1 MGIIWWLIDDGWVPE
16 GIRRAWYTSPPV
28 NEKWPS
34 YALREQQNGS
44 EYWGPW
50 FGLFGKLRMLS
61 ALTTLFVLQEVSML
75 LNSTLAL
82 WVHCTWS
89 RCPMISPSPKQATGG
104 PTGPGQ
110 TAWFCSNFGL
120 RSLLL
125 REVHGMCWRIR
136 RNVPLTMQV
145 RIPVAKSL
153 KRLRRSQ
160 KPSGSFNQAWGTLF
174 WRKTTKDV
182 VCSWERLLDILSSH
196 SAAL

>member
-1 MGIIWWLIDDGWVPE
+1 MMGGCPKGLVHISTHSLMKSDHLMFSGSNKTGVNLGVPD
-16 GIRRAWYTSPPV
+16 
-28 NEKWPS
+28 
-34 YALREQQNGS
+34 
-44 EYWGPW
+44 
-50 FGLFGKLRMLS
+50 GLFGKLRMLS

-75 LNSTLAL
+75 LNNTLAL
-82 WVHCTWS
+82 RVHCTWS
-89 RCPMISPSPKQATGG
+89 RCPMISPSPKQAPGG

-110 TAWFCSNFGL
+110 TAWFCSSFGL

-160 KPSGSFNQAWGTLF
+160 KPPGCFNQAWGNLFGEKQRKTLF
-174 WRKTTKDV
+174 VLEKDF
-182 VCSWERLLDILSSH
+182 
-196 SAAL
+196 